1 MTPPDQ
7 ADARGVEASREL
19 IDEGHRLEDA
29 GSLDAAL
36 AKYRDA
42 VSASPHY
49 PRAHLNVGNALQR
62 MGRTA
67 EAVAAVET
75 ALRIDP
81 AYAPAQFNLGQLHLG
96 AGNLDAAEVALR
108 AAMKLDAALPD
119 PAIALAHVLELRQR
133 PQEAEQQL
141 REVMARTPACA
152 PAAYNLGLLLQK
164 RGETDEAEHMFGV
177 CVAADPAFLPASAA
191 LGTLLRNAG
200 LSREAEPWYRRVLAA
215 NPHDV
220 ETWGALLLSLHNR
233 DDLSAQ
239 QIFAEHQHFGAA
251 FPEDPQARIERATR
265 ASRHPRIRVG
275 FVSGDFVQ
283 HPVALFLRPLLEH
296 INRAHFEIYCYSNN
310 RTEDWMTREIRSR
323 ADHWQNIEGQD
334 DPEAAQRIRA
344 DELDVLLD
352 LSGHAARSRLLLF
365 NLGCAPVQATWLGYL
380 HSTGLPSVD
389 FRISDAH
396 ADPAGMTEHL
406 HTEQLLRLPGCQWCY
421 SPVLDVPRA
430 PMPSRD
436 GAAGVVFG
444 SFNHL
449 SKISER
455 SISLWSRVLSAVP
468 DSTLRIYNAW
478 PGRATSALPQRFQQ
492 HGVDAGRIST
502 HAGMNIDMYF
512 AAIGDVDIAL
522 DSFPYNGGTT
532 TFDILWMEVPLV
544 ALAGDR
550 PVSRSGVSILTNLG
564 MPELIAAT
572 DDEFVAINT
581 RLAADVPWRLR
592 LRETL
597 RTRMLASPLMD
608 TRRFAQAF
616 EDGLRRI
623 LAVSRSP

>member
-1 MTPPDQ
+1 MTP
-7 ADARGVEASREL
+7 ADPRSAEASGAL

-29 GSLDAAL
+29 GSLEAAL

-49 PRAHLNVGNALQR
+49 PRAHLNVGNVLQR
-62 MGRTA
+62 LGRTT
-67 EAVAAVET
+67 EAVAALKT

-81 AYAPAQFNLGQLHLG
+81 AYTPAQFNLGLLHLD

-108 AAMKLDAALPD
+108 AAMKLNPALPD
-119 PAIALAHVLELRQR
+119 PAIALANVLELRQR
-133 PQEAEQQL
+133 PLEAEQQL
-141 REVMARTPACA
+141 QEVMARTPSCA
-152 PAAYNLGLLLQK
+152 PAAYNLALLLQK
-164 RGETDEAEHMFGV
+164 RGETDEAEHMFRV
-177 CVAADPAFLPASAA
+177 CVAADPAFLPACAA

-200 LSREAEPWYRRVLAA
+200 LSRTAEPWYRRVLAA
-215 NPHDV
+215 NPHAG
-220 ETWGALLLSLHNR
+220 ETWSALLLSLLNR

-239 QIFAEHQHFGAA
+239 QVFAEHQHFGAA
-251 FPEDPQARIERATR
+251 FPEDPKARIERNIRTA
-265 ASRHPRIRVG
+265 RHARIRVG
-275 FVSGDFVQ
+275 FISGDFVQ

-296 INRAHFEIYCYSNN
+296 IDRAHFEVFCYSNN
-310 RTEDWMTREIRSR
+310 RTEDWMTQEIRSR

-334 DPEAAQRIRA
+334 DAGAAQRIRA
-344 DELDVLLD
+344 DELDVLVD

-380 HSTGLPSVD
+380 HSTGMDSVD
-389 FRISDAH
+389 FRISDGQ
-396 ADPAGMTEHL
+396 ADSVGKTEHL
-406 HTEQLLRLPGCQWCY
+406 HSEQLLRLPGCQWCY
-421 SPVLDVPRA
+421 SPVLDVPRV
-430 PMPSRD
+430 PMRSRE
-436 GAAGVVFG
+436 GSAGVVFG
-444 SFNHL
+444 SFNHQ

-455 SISLWSRVLSAVP
+455 CIALWSRVLSAVP

-492 HGVDAGRIST
+492 HGINAGRVST
-502 HAGMNIDMYF
+502 HAGMNIDRYF
-512 AAIGDVDIAL
+512 AAIGNVDIAL

-550 PVSRSGVSILTNLG
+550 PVSRSGLSILANLG

-572 DDEFVAINT
+572 DDEYVAINA
-581 RLAADVPWRLR
+581 RLAADATWRLR

-608 TRRFAQAF
+608 ARRFALAF
-616 EDGLRRI
+616 EDGLRRM
-623 LAVSRSP
+623 LDVSRSA